1 MKTLLPIAL
10 LVVSALASGC
20 RKSESAVPVAA
31 GNGPRRIEVTVS
43 NQGFTPPR
51 VVGRP
56 GEDLTLSFRYDKSAG
71 ECGREVVLPSQN
83 IKKTLTEEKPTE
95 IALHLPQEKGEVTF
109 TCGMNML
116 RGAIVVE

>member
-1 MKTLLPIAL
+1 MSRFDRMWPHS
-10 LVVSALASGC
+10 VSYTHLDVYK
-20 RKSESAVPVAA
+20 R
-31 GNGPRRIEVTVS
+31 
-43 NQGFTPPR
+43 Q
-51 VVGRP
+51 
-56 GEDLTLSFRYDKSAG
+56 